1 MTENMEIKP
10 LNWSPAPGI
19 GYSVVRRPDGGM
31 HYTFNDV
38 TQATLSHW
46 RNFAADHLLSSDRLT
61 RNLYDLRQITQIP
74 EEAIKIAVE
83 LNNDPSTRNIRLA
96 VIVATEPVRQ
106 AIQEIADLTTPGGV
120 EIGIFTDLEDAEAW
134 LDRPL
139 EFMA

>member
-46 RNFAADHLLSSDRLT
+46 RNFAADHLCPSDRLT